1 MSTIDHGIESG
12 QVPVREG
19 EYGERVVAVEPG
31 GIEYIP
37 DRERHGRPLNLVWT
51 WMSPNLEFATV
62 YVGVIPIAVFGGAF
76 WPTVLALTLGIA
88 MGSVTHAILSTWGPR
103 FGVPQLVE
111 SRGAFGYIGN
121 ILPAGLQSI
130 TSGIGWYAVNSVSAS
145 FALQSLF
152 KLLGWPQL
160 EFWVALGIVVL
171 VQVAIAFAGHNMVHQ
186 VERILVPYL
195 GIVFAL
201 TTIVVLAHANPGAGF
216 NSKAPVPF
224 GGPSAAFIL
233 AMTIALGY
241 VIGWNPYA
249 SDYTRYLPAD
259 TPPIRVALAA
269 GGGMF
274 AANFVLMLL
283 GAGLATVAGTDFSK
297 SPTDQLLVPLPAWL
311 AGFTFLGIAAG
322 GVAANA
328 INIYSSAISFLALG
342 VRWGFRQ
349 RRAIVALS
357 TGILGFIVALV
368 GHTSPGGNYENFLL
382 LIAYWITPF
391 LAVVL
396 IDFWLNRGRYDEAVF
411 FDSRHRP
418 WQGAAA
424 MLIGI
429 AVSVLFWNQ
438 ALFVG
443 PVPKA
448 IPEIGDLSFFV
459 GFIVTGVVY
468 YALAVTTRRRATAGQ
483 EPTATG
489 A

>member
-1 MSTIDHGIESG
+1 MATMDRDIASPE
-12 QVPVREG
+12 VPIREG

-37 DRERHGRPLNLVWT
+37 ERERHGRPVNLIWT
-51 WMSPNLEFATV
+51 WMSPNLEFATI

-76 WPTVLALTLGIA
+76 WPTVVALTIGIA
-88 MGSVTHAILSTWGPR
+88 LGSTTHAILSTWGPR
-103 FGVPQLVE
+103 FGVPQLVQ
-111 SRGAFGYIGN
+111 SRGAFGFIGN

-152 KLLGWPQL
+152 SVLHWGALPFWLALL
-160 EFWVALGIVVL
+160 VVVL
-171 VQVAIAFAGHNMVHQ
+171 VQVAVAFAGHNMVHQ
-186 VERILVPYL
+186 LERVLVPYL

-201 TTIVVLAHANPGAGF
+201 ATIVILAHANPGQGF

-224 GGPSAAFIL
+224 GGQSAAFIL

-249 SDYTRYLPAD
+249 SDYTRYLPASSR
-259 TPPIRVALAA
+259 PLHVALAA

-274 AANFVLMLL
+274 VANFVLMTM

-297 SPTDQLLVPLPAWL
+297 SPTDQLLVPLPLWL
-311 AGFTFLGIAAG
+311 AALTFLGIAAG

-349 RRAIVALS
+349 RRAVVALS

-396 IDFWLNRGRYDEAVF
+396 IDFWVRRGHYDEATF
-411 FDSRHRP
+411 FDPRHRP
-418 WQGAAA
+418 WQGAVS

-429 AVSVLFWNQ
+429 AASVPFWNQ
-438 ALFVG
+438 SLFLG

-448 IPEIGDLSFFV
+448 IPELGDLSFFV

-468 YALAVTTRRRATAGQ
+468 YALRAFAGR
-483 EPTATG
+483 EPAKE
-489 A
+489 APAQA

>member
-1 MSTIDHGIESG
+1 MSTLEHEIETG
-12 QVPVREG
+12 EVPVREG

-37 DRERHGRPLNLVWT
+37 ERERHGNPANLVWT

-76 WPTVLALTLGIA
+76 WPTIAALTLGIA
-88 MGSVTHAILSTWGPR
+88 LGSLTHAILSTWGPR
-103 FGVPQLVE
+103 FGVPQLVQ
-111 SRGAFGYIGN
+111 SRGAFGFVGN
-121 ILPAGLQSI
+121 LLPAGLQSI

-152 KLLGWPQL
+152 VVLHWPAL
-160 EFWVALGIVVL
+160 PFWLALVVIVL
-171 VQVAIAFAGHNMVHQ
+171 VQVAVAFAGHNMVHQ
-186 VERILVPYL
+186 VERVLVPYL

-201 TTIVVLAHANPGAGF
+201 ATIVILAHANLGQGF

-241 VIGWNPYA
+241 VVGWNPYA
-249 SDYTRYLPAD
+249 SDYTRYLAPG
-259 TPPIRVALAA
+259 TRPLKVALAA

-274 AANFVLMLL
+274 VANFVLMLM

-297 SPTDQLLVPLPAWL
+297 SPTDQLLVPLPVWL
-311 AGFTFLGIAAG
+311 AALTFLGIAAG

-357 TGILGFIVALV
+357 TGVLGFIVALV

-396 IDFWLNRGRYDEAVF
+396 VDYWLRRGEYDEALF
-411 FDSRHRP
+411 FDRRYRP
-418 WQGAAA
+418 WQGAVS
-424 MLIGI
+424 MLAGI
-429 AVSVLFWNQ
+429 AASVPFWNQ
-438 ALFVG
+438 TLFLG
-443 PVPKA
+443 PVPRA
-448 IPEIGDLSFFV
+448 RPELGDLSFFV
-459 GFIVTGVVY
+459 GFVVTAVVY
-468 YALAVTTRRRATAGQ
+468 YALVAGMRRRA
-483 EPTATG
+483 G
-489 A
+489 APEGSAAEA

>member
-1 MSTIDHGIESG
+1 MATTQREIETG
-12 QVPVREG
+12 AVPVREG
-19 EYGERVVAVEPG
+19 EYGGRVVAVEPG

-37 DRERHGRPLNLVWT
+37 ERERHGKPSNLVWM

-76 WPTVLALTLGIA
+76 WPTVIALTLGIA
-88 MGSVTHAILSTWGPR
+88 LGSTTHAILSTWGPR
-103 FGVPQLVE
+103 FGVPQLVQ
-111 SRGAFGYIGN
+111 SRGAFGFLGN

-130 TSGIGWYAVNSVSAS
+130 TSGIGWYAVNSVSAA

-152 KLLGWPQL
+152 KVLGWPEL
-160 EFWVALGIVVL
+160 VFWLALLVVVL
-171 VQVAIAFAGHNMVHQ
+171 VQVAVAFAGHNMVHQ
-186 VERILVPYL
+186 VERIVVPYL

-201 TTIVVLAHANPGAGF
+201 ATVFILAHANLGQGF
-216 NSKAPVPF
+216 NDKAPVPF

-233 AMTIALGY
+233 AITIALGY

-249 SDYTRYLPAD
+249 SDYTRYLPRD
-259 TPPIRVALAA
+259 TKPIKVALAA

-274 AANFVLMLL
+274 VANFVLMTM
-283 GAGLATVAGTDFSK
+283 GAALATVAGTDFSK
-297 SPTDQLLVPLPAWL
+297 SPTDQLLVPLPTWL
-311 AGFTFLGIAAG
+311 AALTFLGIATG

-396 IDFWLNRGRYDEAVF
+396 IDFWLRRGQYDEATF
-411 FDSRHRP
+411 YDSRHRP
-418 WQGAAA
+418 WQGALA
-424 MLIGI
+424 MLVGI
-429 AVSVLFWNQ
+429 AASVPFWNQ
-438 ALFVG
+438 SLFLG
-443 PVPKA
+443 PVPRA
-448 IPEIGDLSFFV
+448 IPEVGDLSFFV

-468 YALAVTTRRRATAGQ
+468 YALRAFAGR
-483 EPTATG
+483 EPAKE
-489 A
+489 APAQA

>member
-1 MSTIDHGIESG
+1 MATTQREIETG
-12 QVPVREG
+12 AVPVREG
-19 EYGERVVAVEPG
+19 EYGGRVVAVEPG

-37 DRERHGRPLNLVWT
+37 ERERHGKPSNLVWM

-76 WPTVLALTLGIA
+76 WPTVIALTLGIA
-88 MGSVTHAILSTWGPR
+88 LGSTTHAILSTWGPR
-103 FGVPQLVE
+103 FGVPQLVQ
-111 SRGAFGYIGN
+111 SRGAFGFLGN

-130 TSGIGWYAVNSVSAS
+130 TSGIGWYAVNSVSAA

-152 KLLGWPQL
+152 KVLGWPEL
-160 EFWVALGIVVL
+160 VFWLALLVVVL
-171 VQVAIAFAGHNMVHQ
+171 VQVAVAFAGHNMVHQ
-186 VERILVPYL
+186 VERIVVPYL

-201 TTIVVLAHANPGAGF
+201 ATVFILAHANLGQGF
-216 NSKAPVPF
+216 NDKAPVPF

-233 AMTIALGY
+233 AITIALGY

-249 SDYTRYLPAD
+249 SDYTRYLPRD
-259 TPPIRVALAA
+259 TKPIKVALAA

-274 AANFVLMLL
+274 VANFVLMTM
-283 GAGLATVAGTDFSK
+283 GAALATVAGTDFSK
-297 SPTDQLLVPLPAWL
+297 SPTDQLLVPLPTWL
-311 AGFTFLGIAAG
+311 AALTFLGIATG

-396 IDFWLNRGRYDEAVF
+396 IDFWLRRGQYDEATF
-411 FDSRHRP
+411 YDSRHRP
-418 WQGAAA
+418 WQGALA
-424 MLIGI
+424 MLVGI
-429 AVSVLFWNQ
+429 AASVPFWNQ
-438 ALFVG
+438 SLFLG
-443 PVPKA
+443 PVPRA
-448 IPEIGDLSFFV
+448 IPEVGDLSFFV
-459 GFIVTGVVY
+459 GFIVAGVVY
-468 YALAVTTRRRATAGQ
+468 YALAVLTRRPEAKEAAS
-483 EPTATG
+483 EA
-489 A
+489 

>member
-1 MSTIDHGIESG
+1 MATIDRDIASG
-12 QVPVREG
+12 EVPVREG

-37 DRERHGRPLNLVWT
+37 ERERHGRPANLVWT

-76 WPTVLALTLGIA
+76 WPTVIALTLGIA
-88 MGSVTHAILSTWGPR
+88 LGSVTHGVLSTWGPR
-103 FGVPQLVE
+103 FGVPQLVQ
-111 SRGAFGYIGN
+111 SRGAFGFIGN

-152 KLLGWPQL
+152 TVLHWPALPFWLALLG
-160 EFWVALGIVVL
+160 VVL
-171 VQVAIAFAGHNMVHQ
+171 VQVAVAFAGHNMVHQ
-186 VERILVPYL
+186 VERVLVPYL

-201 TTIVVLAHANPGAGF
+201 ATIVILAHANTGQGF

-233 AMTIALGY
+233 AVSIALGY
-241 VIGWNPYA
+241 VVGWNPYA
-249 SDYTRYLPAD
+249 SDYTRYLPANSR
-259 TPPIRVALAA
+259 PLHVALAA

-274 AANFVLMLL
+274 IANVVLMVM
-283 GAGLATVAGTDFSK
+283 GAGLATVAGADFSK
-297 SPTDQLLVPLPAWL
+297 SPTDQLLVPLPVWL
-311 AGFTFLGIAAG
+311 AALTFLGIAAG

-357 TGILGFIVALV
+357 TGVLGFIVALV

-396 IDFWLNRGRYDEAVF
+396 VDYWLHRGRYNEATF
-411 FDSRHRP
+411 FDTRHRP
-418 WQGAAA
+418 WQGAVA
-424 MLIGI
+424 MLAGI
-429 AVSVLFWNQ
+429 AASVPFWN
-438 ALFVG
+438 
-443 PVPKA
+443 
-448 IPEIGDLSFFV
+448 
-459 GFIVTGVVY
+459 
-468 YALAVTTRRRATAGQ
+468 
-483 EPTATG
+483 
-489 A
+489 